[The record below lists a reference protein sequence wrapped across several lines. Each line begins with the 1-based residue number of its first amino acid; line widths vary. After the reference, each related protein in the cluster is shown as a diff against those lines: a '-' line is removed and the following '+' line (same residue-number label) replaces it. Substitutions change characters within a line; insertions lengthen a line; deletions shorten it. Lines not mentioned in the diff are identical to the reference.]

1 MNYICINKLKYDFD
15 NKNNKYKKKIEE
27 LLSLINS
34 YETFLEQKN
43 NKNNIPNSI
52 KKLKDEIS
60 QLNSQM
66 DKTKNENYNLAEK
79 NKEQEKIISNLK
91 NEIDELTEKIN
102 ALRTNPLANKNI
114 QYLDKNE
121 NSTQT
126 DKYQDNNEI
135 ISNSLQ
141 LLREERTINDDKK
154 ILEQNNIPLK
164 VQPRERFTYFLKN
177 RNSSMENITPIKPF
191 NNNIINKNNTNN
203 NAYEL
208 NSLSKI
214 TNFEPPLN
222 SGITSPKDLN
232 NNEQISF
239 IEDFK
244 KEINMNNFNEIAH
257 RNISISKIFPLLA
270 SIIEQIKHVISKV
283 KDKLNKINSDK
294 KINPFHVLQV
304 LDRIEKYIS
313 HIFIEVNQANGEFLS
328 IIPTLSIIYNLISK
342 YIYQKPFQIMTDI
355 YEIKNN
361 SLQKSEQID
370 DIKIDTSKNYSIK
383 ENIPH
388 KIEDVE
394 KFFEINKKI
403 FSSSELIKYRNIYNN
418 LSTSQIVKV
427 FKDTCNNLK
436 KAIYNLR
443 SSYKSSMNDYTDFDD
458 SICSKIKTKNG
469 YLAEC
474 EDYKIVN
481 EKILKLK
488 KFEFNFKI
496 LMELLKNYLVC
507 FEIFWKRLEREK
519 QMQNKTNL
527 IQLNEEINIIYN
539 LLEDVIYYKL
549 DELDDDTIFNRKL
562 ILKFLY
568 NHKEYLAIIFDI
580 GY

>member
-1 MNYICINKLKYDFD
+1 
-15 NKNNKYKKKIEE
+15 
-27 LLSLINS
+27 
-34 YETFLEQKN
+34 
-43 NKNNIPNSI
+43 
-52 KKLKDEIS
+52 
-60 QLNSQM
+60 
-66 DKTKNENYNLAEK
+66 
-79 NKEQEKIISNLK
+79 
-91 NEIDELTEKIN
+91 
-102 ALRTNPLANKNI
+102 
-114 QYLDKNE
+114 
-121 NSTQT
+121 
-126 DKYQDNNEI
+126 
-135 ISNSLQ
+135 
-141 LLREERTINDDKK
+141 
-154 ILEQNNIPLK
+154 
-164 VQPRERFTYFLKN
+164 
-177 RNSSMENITPIKPF
+177 
-191 NNNIINKNNTNN
+191 
-203 NAYEL
+203 
-208 NSLSKI
+208 
-214 TNFEPPLN
+214 
-222 SGITSPKDLN
+222 
-232 NNEQISF
+232 
-239 IEDFK
+239 
-244 KEINMNNFNEIAH
+244 
-257 RNISISKIFPLLA
+257 
-270 SIIEQIKHVISKV
+270 
-283 KDKLNKINSDK
+283 
-294 KINPFHVLQV
+294 
-304 LDRIEKYIS
+304 
-313 HIFIEVNQANGEFLS
+313 
-328 IIPTLSIIYNLISK
+328 
-342 YIYQKPFQIMTDI
+342 MTDI